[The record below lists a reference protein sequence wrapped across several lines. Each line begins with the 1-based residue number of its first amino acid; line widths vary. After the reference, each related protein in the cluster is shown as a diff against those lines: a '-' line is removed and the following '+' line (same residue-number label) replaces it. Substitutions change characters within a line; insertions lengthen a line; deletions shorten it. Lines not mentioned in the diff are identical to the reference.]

1 MTVNL
6 TVSGTLFSKTST
18 GGRVLVKFE
27 DGMVGMVW
35 KCYSD
40 GKGTIRPDARFNPG
54 DIIALGRAIEAALVG
69 WRDD

>member
-1 MTVNL
+1 MSFNL
-6 TVSGTLFSKTST
+6 TVAGTLVSKTST

-27 DGMVGMVW
+27 DGTVSMVW

-40 GKGTIRPDARFNPG
+40 SKGTIRPDARFSPG